1 MGRFE
6 KRPDNPRIRGDLSR
20 AAENALWD
28 IVEDLDNLQ
37 QNVIKCLQ
45 DDVKRLEAEKTRLVN
60 DIQRL
65 IEEKDKLQQARQ
77 ITEQQVLIRQLA
89 EVLAKHISSQLQSSL
104 KTLATQSIEVEPSER
119 PALRSAEI
127 NSTVASEISK
137 NVSQMLENL
146 DDTVTIAFSS
156 VQQELKNYQ
165 SHLSQQLSR
174 MHDQQQQGEEILSE
188 FVNRLRGEL
197 EKTRETIPLKV
208 VTGGAPTVLQL
219 TEPHKNGFLEKSP
232 ERIIAEPISLVTQES
247 PKNENSAINAVITF
261 PLPQE
266 NKLSESTSVITPDYS
281 AQQLTTEPPTQQ
293 NISESTSVITLD
305 SSAQQL
311 TTELPTQQNIS
322 ESTSV
327 ITLDYSAQQLTTEP
341 PTQQNISESTSV
353 ITLDSSAQQ
362 LTTEPPTQQNIS
374 ESTSVITLDS
384 SAQQLTTEPSTQK
397 NISESSSVI
406 TLDSSA
412 QQLTT
417 EPPTQKNIS
426 ESSSVITLDSS
437 AQQLTTEPP
446 TQQNISEST
455 SVITLDSSAQ
465 QLTTEPPT
473 QQNISEST
481 SVITSDFS
489 AKQSTKYQPPL
500 TPNWETTPR
509 RQRTRNSPNWSPIQ
523 VGFLLVASST
533 VMSSLY
539 NVAVK
544 ALFNEGSDF
553 LGNFETQQLIS
564 PTLGNIFLILMLRLL
579 VVVPLM
585 LLLAPILHPPVWQDL
600 QNLSDS
606 VSISTG
612 PNSDKTKPVLLL
624 SVVSGGFLFLSQVLI
639 YIAIGKV
646 TTGIAIALF
655 FIYPIITGLLSWF
668 IFHERPNLFSY
679 GAISSIFFGQLLIL
693 GSYSTGTSNTSLGII
708 SGIMSGIAFA
718 IYVIFT
724 RLCAPKLHP
733 VSFALINF
741 ATMLLLSF
749 ICLLVPLPSDWSL
762 AIRSSNLLEVILSAF
777 MLGVLTLCGYLFNN
791 FGIRKLGGPRSA
803 IIGAFVPILTVI
815 FAGLMTQEKLD
826 LIQIVGVLLVTG
838 GAVALSFERMQTQSQ
853 SSSFKN

>member
-28 IVEDLDNLQ
+28 IVEDLENLQ
-37 QNVIKCLQ
+37 QNVIKSLQ

-104 KTLATQSIEVEPSER
+104 KTLATQSIEVELSEHA
-119 PALRSAEI
+119 ALRSAEI
-127 NSTVASEISK
+127 NSTVASEISE
-137 NVSQMLENL
+137 NVIQMLDNL

-156 VQQELKNYQ
+156 LQQELKNYQ
-165 SHLSQQLSR
+165 SHLSQLLSR

-208 VTGGAPTVLQL
+208 VTGGTPTVLQL

-266 NKLSESTSVITPDYS
+266 NKPSESTSVITSDSS
-281 AQQLTTEPPTQQ
+281 AQQSTTESPTQQ
-293 NISESTSVITLD
+293 NISESTSVITRD
-305 SSAQQL
+305 F
-311 TTELPTQQNIS
+311 
-322 ESTSV
+322 
-327 ITLDYSAQQLTTEP
+327 
-341 PTQQNISESTSV
+341 
-353 ITLDSSAQQ
+353 
-362 LTTEPPTQQNIS
+362 
-374 ESTSVITLDS
+374 
-384 SAQQLTTEPSTQK
+384 
-397 NISESSSVI
+397 
-406 TLDSSA
+406 
-412 QQLTT
+412 
-417 EPPTQKNIS
+417 
-426 ESSSVITLDSS
+426 
-437 AQQLTTEPP
+437 
-446 TQQNISEST
+446 
-455 SVITLDSSAQ
+455 SAQ

-481 SVITSDFS
+481 SVITSDSSAQQLTTEPPIQSKTPEPISVLSPDSS

-500 TPNWETTPR
+500 TLNWQITPR

-544 ALFNEGSDF
+544 ALFNEGSDL

-606 VSISTG
+606 VSISTA

-655 FIYPIITGLLSWF
+655 FIYPMITGLLSWF
-668 IFHERPNLFSY
+668 LFRERPNLFSS

-749 ICLLVPLPSDWSL
+749 ICLLVPLPSDSSL

-803 IIGAFVPILTVI
+803 IIGAVVPILTVI

-826 LIQIVGVLLVTG
+826 LIQILGVLLVTG
-838 GAVALSFERMQTQSQ
+838 GAVALSFEKMQTQSQ

>member
-28 IVEDLDNLQ
+28 IVEDLENLQ
-37 QNVIKCLQ
+37 KNLLKSLQ

-60 DIQRL
+60 DIQKL

-119 PALRSAEI
+119 AAVRSAKI
-127 NSTVASEISK
+127 NSTVASEISE
-137 NVSQMLENL
+137 NVSQMLDNL

-156 VQQELKNYQ
+156 LQQELKNYH

-266 NKLSESTSVITPDYS
+266 NQPSESTSVITADFS
-281 AQQLTTEPPTQQ
+281 AQQ
-293 NISESTSVITLD
+293 S
-305 SSAQQL
+305 

-327 ITLDYSAQQLTTEP
+327 ITA
-341 PTQQNISESTSV
+341 
-353 ITLDSSAQQ
+353 DSSAQQ
-362 LTTEPPTQQNIS
+362 LTTEPPTQSKTPEPIS
-374 ESTSVITLDS
+374 VLS
-384 SAQQLTTEPSTQK
+384 P
-397 NISESSSVI
+397 
-406 TLDSSA
+406 
-412 QQLTT
+412 
-417 EPPTQKNIS
+417 
-426 ESSSVITLDSS
+426 
-437 AQQLTTEPP
+437 
-446 TQQNISEST
+446 
-455 SVITLDSSAQ
+455 
-465 QLTTEPPT
+465 
-473 QQNISEST
+473 
-481 SVITSDFS
+481 DFS

-500 TPNWETTPR
+500 TANWETIPR

-523 VGFLLVASST
+523 GGFLLVASST

-544 ALFNEGSDF
+544 ALFNEGSDL

-600 QNLSDS
+600 QNLFDS
-606 VSISTG
+606 VSISTA

-655 FIYPIITGLLSWF
+655 FIYPMITGLLSWF
-668 IFHERPNLFSY
+668 LFCERPNLFSS

-749 ICLLVPLPSDWSL
+749 ICLLVPLPSDWGL

-803 IIGAFVPILTVI
+803 IIGAVVPISTVI
-815 FAGLMTQEKLD
+815 FAGLMIQEKLD
-826 LIQIVGVLLVTG
+826 LIQILGVLLVTG
-838 GAVALSFERMQTQSQ
+838 GAVALSFEKVQTQSQ

>member
-28 IVEDLDNLQ
+28 IVEDLENLQ
-37 QNVIKCLQ
+37 QNVLKSLQ
-45 DDVKRLEAEKTRLVN
+45 DDVKRLEAEKTRLAN

-65 IEEKDKLQQARQ
+65 IEEKEKLQQARQ

-104 KTLATQSIEVEPSER
+104 KTLATQSIVVDPSER
-119 PALRSAEI
+119 AALRSAEV
-127 NSTVASEISK
+127 NSTVASEINE
-137 NVSQMLENL
+137 NVSQMLDNL

-156 VQQELKNYQ
+156 LQQELKNYQ

-174 MHDQQQQGEEILSE
+174 MYDQQQQGEEILAE
-188 FVNRLRGEL
+188 FVNRLQGEL
-197 EKTRETIPLKV
+197 EKTRETTPLKV

-219 TEPHKNGFLEKSP
+219 TDPHKNGFLEKSP
-232 ERIIAEPISLVTQES
+232 ERIIAEPISLVTQEL
-247 PKNENSAINAVITF
+247 PKNENSAIDAVITF

-266 NKLSESTSVITPDYS
+266 NKPSESTSVITPDLS
-281 AQQLTTEPPTQQ
+281 APQLTTESPTQK
-293 NISESTSVITLD
+293 NISESTSVITPD
-305 SSAQQL
+305 SSAPQL
-311 TTELPTQQNIS
+311 TTESPTQKNIS

-327 ITLDYSAQQLTTEP
+327 ITPDSSAPQLTTESS
-341 PTQQNISESTSV
+341 TQKNISESTSV
-353 ITLDSSAQQ
+353 ITPDSSAPQ
-362 LTTEPPTQQNIS
+362 LTTESPTQSKTPEPIS
-374 ESTSVITLDS
+374 VLSPDS
-384 SAQQLTTEPSTQK
+384 
-397 NISESSSVI
+397 
-406 TLDSSA
+406 
-412 QQLTT
+412 
-417 EPPTQKNIS
+417 
-426 ESSSVITLDSS
+426 
-437 AQQLTTEPP
+437 
-446 TQQNISEST
+446 
-455 SVITLDSSAQ
+455 
-465 QLTTEPPT
+465 
-473 QQNISEST
+473 
-481 SVITSDFS
+481 S

-500 TPNWETTPR
+500 TPNWQTTPR
-509 RQRTRNSPNWSPIQ
+509 RQRTQNSPNWSPIQ
-523 VGFLLVASST
+523 IGFLLVASST

-544 ALFNEGSDF
+544 ALFNEGSDL

-585 LLLAPILHPPVWQDL
+585 LLLAPILHPPVWQDIK
-600 QNLSDS
+600 NLFDS
-606 VSISTG
+606 VSRNAA
-612 PNSDKTKPVLLL
+612 PNSDKTKQVLLL
-624 SVVSGGFLFLSQVLI
+624 SVVSGGFLFFSQVLI

-655 FIYPIITGLLSWF
+655 FIYPMITGLLSWF
-668 IFHERPNLFSY
+668 LFRERPNLFSS

-803 IIGAFVPILTVI
+803 IIGAVVPVLTVI
-815 FAGLMTQEKLD
+815 FAGLMIQEKLD
-826 LIQIVGVLLVTG
+826 LIQILGVLLVTG
-838 GAVALSFERMQTQSQ
+838 GAVAVSFEKMRTQSP
-853 SSSFKN
+853 SSSSKN

>member
-28 IVEDLDNLQ
+28 IVEDLENLQ
-37 QNVIKCLQ
+37 KNLLKSLQ

-60 DIQRL
+60 DIQKL

-119 PALRSAEI
+119 AALRSAKI
-127 NSTVASEISK
+127 NSTVASEISE
-137 NVSQMLENL
+137 NVSQMLDNL

-156 VQQELKNYQ
+156 LQQELKNYQ

-266 NKLSESTSVITPDYS
+266 NQPSESTSVITADFS
-281 AQQLTTEPPTQQ
+281 AQQSTTELPTQQNISESTSVITADFSAQQSTTEPPTQQ
-293 NISESTSVITLD
+293 NISESTSVIT
-305 SSAQQL
+305 A
-311 TTELPTQQNIS
+311 
-322 ESTSV
+322 
-327 ITLDYSAQQLTTEP
+327 
-341 PTQQNISESTSV
+341 
-353 ITLDSSAQQ
+353 DSSAQQ
-362 LTTEPPTQQNIS
+362 LTTEPPTQSKTPDRIS
-374 ESTSVITLDS
+374 VLS
-384 SAQQLTTEPSTQK
+384 P
-397 NISESSSVI
+397 
-406 TLDSSA
+406 
-412 QQLTT
+412 
-417 EPPTQKNIS
+417 
-426 ESSSVITLDSS
+426 
-437 AQQLTTEPP
+437 
-446 TQQNISEST
+446 
-455 SVITLDSSAQ
+455 
-465 QLTTEPPT
+465 
-473 QQNISEST
+473 
-481 SVITSDFS
+481 DFS

-500 TPNWETTPR
+500 TPNWETIPR

-523 VGFLLVASST
+523 GGFLLVASST

-544 ALFNEGSDF
+544 ALFNEGSDL

-600 QNLSDS
+600 QNLFDS
-606 VSISTG
+606 VSISTA

-655 FIYPIITGLLSWF
+655 FIYPMITGLLSWF
-668 IFHERPNLFSY
+668 LFRERPNLFSS

-741 ATMLLLSF
+741 ATMLLFSF
-749 ICLLVPLPSDWSL
+749 ICLLVPLPRDWSL

-791 FGIRKLGGPRSA
+791 FGIRKLGGSRSA
-803 IIGAFVPILTVI
+803 IIGAVVPILTVI
-815 FAGLMTQEKLD
+815 FAGLMIQEKLD
-826 LIQIVGVLLVTG
+826 LIQILGVLLVTG
-838 GAVALSFERMQTQSQ
+838 GAVALSFEKVQTQSQ
-853 SSSFKN
+853 SSSFNN

>member
-28 IVEDLDNLQ
+28 IVEDLENLQ
-37 QNVIKCLQ
+37 KNLLKSLQ

-60 DIQRL
+60 DIQKL

-119 PALRSAEI
+119 AALRSAKI
-127 NSTVASEISK
+127 NSTVASEISE
-137 NVSQMLENL
+137 NVSQMLDNL

-156 VQQELKNYQ
+156 LQQELKNYQ

-174 MHDQQQQGEEILSE
+174 MHDQRQQGEEILSE

-266 NKLSESTSVITPDYS
+266 NQPSESTSVITADFS
-281 AQQLTTEPPTQQ
+281 AQQSTTEPPTQQ
-293 NISESTSVITLD
+293 NISELTSVIT
-305 SSAQQL
+305 A
-311 TTELPTQQNIS
+311 
-322 ESTSV
+322 
-327 ITLDYSAQQLTTEP
+327 
-341 PTQQNISESTSV
+341 
-353 ITLDSSAQQ
+353 DSSAQQ
-362 LTTEPPTQQNIS
+362 LTTEPPTQSKTPEPIS
-374 ESTSVITLDS
+374 VLS
-384 SAQQLTTEPSTQK
+384 P
-397 NISESSSVI
+397 
-406 TLDSSA
+406 
-412 QQLTT
+412 
-417 EPPTQKNIS
+417 
-426 ESSSVITLDSS
+426 
-437 AQQLTTEPP
+437 
-446 TQQNISEST
+446 
-455 SVITLDSSAQ
+455 
-465 QLTTEPPT
+465 
-473 QQNISEST
+473 
-481 SVITSDFS
+481 DFS

-500 TPNWETTPR
+500 TPNGETIHR

-523 VGFLLVASST
+523 GGFLLVASST

-544 ALFNEGSDF
+544 ALFNEGSDL

-600 QNLSDS
+600 QNLFDS
-606 VSISTG
+606 VSISTAT
-612 PNSDKTKPVLLL
+612 NSDKTKPVLLL

-655 FIYPIITGLLSWF
+655 FIYPMITGLLSWF
-668 IFHERPNLFSY
+668 LFRERPNLFSS

-803 IIGAFVPILTVI
+803 IIGAVVPILTVI
-815 FAGLMTQEKLD
+815 FAGLMIQEKLD
-826 LIQIVGVLLVTG
+826 LIQILGVLLVTG
-838 GAVALSFERMQTQSQ
+838 GAVALSFEKVQTQSQ

>member
-28 IVEDLDNLQ
+28 IVEDLENLQ
-37 QNVIKCLQ
+37 KNLLKSLQ

-60 DIQRL
+60 DIQKL

-119 PALRSAEI
+119 AALRSAKI
-127 NSTVASEISK
+127 NSTVASEISE
-137 NVSQMLENL
+137 NVSQMLDNL

-156 VQQELKNYQ
+156 LQQELKNYQ

-266 NKLSESTSVITPDYS
+266 NQPSESTSVITADFS
-281 AQQLTTEPPTQQ
+281 AQQSTTELPTQQNISESTSVITADFSAQQSTTEPPTQQ
-293 NISESTSVITLD
+293 NISESTSVIT
-305 SSAQQL
+305 A
-311 TTELPTQQNIS
+311 
-322 ESTSV
+322 
-327 ITLDYSAQQLTTEP
+327 
-341 PTQQNISESTSV
+341 
-353 ITLDSSAQQ
+353 DSSAQQ
-362 LTTEPPTQQNIS
+362 LTTEPPTQSKTPERIS
-374 ESTSVITLDS
+374 VLS
-384 SAQQLTTEPSTQK
+384 P
-397 NISESSSVI
+397 
-406 TLDSSA
+406 
-412 QQLTT
+412 
-417 EPPTQKNIS
+417 
-426 ESSSVITLDSS
+426 
-437 AQQLTTEPP
+437 
-446 TQQNISEST
+446 
-455 SVITLDSSAQ
+455 
-465 QLTTEPPT
+465 
-473 QQNISEST
+473 
-481 SVITSDFS
+481 DFS

-500 TPNWETTPR
+500 TPNWETIPR

-523 VGFLLVASST
+523 GGFLLVASST

-544 ALFNEGSDF
+544 ALFNEGSDL

-600 QNLSDS
+600 QNLFDS
-606 VSISTG
+606 VSISTA

-639 YIAIGKV
+639 YIAISKV

-655 FIYPIITGLLSWF
+655 FIYPMITGLLSWF
-668 IFHERPNLFSY
+668 LFRERPNLFSS

-749 ICLLVPLPSDWSL
+749 ICLLVPLPRDWSL

-791 FGIRKLGGPRSA
+791 FGIRKLGGSRSA
-803 IIGAFVPILTVI
+803 IIGAVVPILTVI
-815 FAGLMTQEKLD
+815 FAGLMIQEKLD
-826 LIQIVGVLLVTG
+826 LIQILGVLLVTG
-838 GAVALSFERMQTQSQ
+838 GAVALSFEKVQTQSQ
-853 SSSFKN
+853 SSSFNN

>member
-119 PALRSAEI
+119 AALRSAEI

-266 NKLSESTSVITPDYS
+266 NKLSESTSVITPDSS

-327 ITLDYSAQQLTTEP
+327 ITLDSSAQQLTTEP

-384 SAQQLTTEPSTQK
+384 SAQQLTTEPPTQQ
-397 NISESSSVI
+397 NISES
-406 TLDSSA
+406 T
-412 QQLTT
+412 
-417 EPPTQKNIS
+417 
-426 ESSSVITLDSS
+426 SVITLDSS

-500 TPNWETTPR
+500 TPKWETTPR

-553 LGNFETQQLIS
+553 LGNFETEQLIS

-606 VSISTG
+606 VSISTA

-655 FIYPIITGLLSWF
+655 FIYPMITGLLSWF

>member
-28 IVEDLDNLQ
+28 IVEDLENLQ
-37 QNVIKCLQ
+37 QNVIKSLQ

-104 KTLATQSIEVEPSER
+104 KTLATQSIEVELSEHA
-119 PALRSAEI
+119 ALRSAEI
-127 NSTVASEISK
+127 NSTVASEISE
-137 NVSQMLENL
+137 NVIQMLDNL

-156 VQQELKNYQ
+156 LQQELKNYQ
-165 SHLSQQLSR
+165 SHLSQLLSR

-208 VTGGAPTVLQL
+208 VTGGTPTVLQL

-266 NKLSESTSVITPDYS
+266 NKPSESTSVITSDSSAQQSTTESPTQQNISESTSVITSDSSAQQSTTESPTQQNISESTSVITRDFS

-293 NISESTSVITLD
+293 NISESTSVIT
-305 SSAQQL
+305 S
-311 TTELPTQQNIS
+311 
-322 ESTSV
+322 
-327 ITLDYSAQQLTTEP
+327 
-341 PTQQNISESTSV
+341 
-353 ITLDSSAQQ
+353 DSSAQQ

-374 ESTSVITLDS
+374 ESTSVITRDF
-384 SAQQLTTEPSTQK
+384 
-397 NISESSSVI
+397 
-406 TLDSSA
+406 
-412 QQLTT
+412 
-417 EPPTQKNIS
+417 
-426 ESSSVITLDSS
+426 
-437 AQQLTTEPP
+437 
-446 TQQNISEST
+446 
-455 SVITLDSSAQ
+455 SAQ

-481 SVITSDFS
+481 SVITSDSSAQQLTTEPPIQSKTPEPISVLSPDSS

-500 TPNWETTPR
+500 TLNWQITPR

-544 ALFNEGSDF
+544 ALFNEGSDL

-606 VSISTG
+606 VSISTA

-655 FIYPIITGLLSWF
+655 FIYPMITGLLSWF
-668 IFHERPNLFSY
+668 LFRERPNLFSS

-749 ICLLVPLPSDWSL
+749 ICLLVPLPSDSSL

-803 IIGAFVPILTVI
+803 IIGAVVPILTVI

-826 LIQIVGVLLVTG
+826 LIQILGVLLVTG
-838 GAVALSFERMQTQSQ
+838 GAVALSFEKMQTQSQ

>member
-6 KRPDNPRIRGDLSR
+6 KRSDNPRIRGDLSR

-28 IVEDLDNLQ
+28 IVEDLENLQ

-45 DDVKRLEAEKTRLVN
+45 DDVKRLEAEKTLLVN

-119 PALRSAEI
+119 AALRSAEI

-156 VQQELKNYQ
+156 VQQELKNYH

-305 SSAQQL
+305 YSAQQL
-311 TTELPTQQNIS
+311 TTEPPTQQNIS
-322 ESTSV
+322 ELTSV
-327 ITLDYSAQQLTTEP
+327 ITLDSSAQQLSTEP

-384 SAQQLTTEPSTQK
+384 SAQQLS
-397 NISESSSVI
+397 
-406 TLDSSA
+406 
-412 QQLTT
+412 
-417 EPPTQKNIS
+417 
-426 ESSSVITLDSS
+426 
-437 AQQLTTEPP
+437 TEPP
-446 TQQNISEST
+446 TQQNISELT
-455 SVITLDSSAQ
+455 SVITL
-465 QLTTEPPT
+465 
-473 QQNISEST
+473 
-481 SVITSDFS
+481 DFS

-606 VSISTG
+606 VSISTA

-655 FIYPIITGLLSWF
+655 FIYPMITGLLSWF
-668 IFHERPNLFSY
+668 LFHERPNLFSY

-791 FGIRKLGGPRSA
+791 FGIRKLGGPSSA

-815 FAGLMTQEKLD
+815 FAGLMTQEKLE
-826 LIQIVGVLLVTG
+826 LIQILGVLLVTG
-838 GAVALSFERMQTQSQ
+838 GAVALSFEKMQTQSQ

>member
-28 IVEDLDNLQ
+28 IVEDLENLQ
-37 QNVIKCLQ
+37 KNLLKSLQ

-60 DIQRL
+60 DIQKL

-119 PALRSAEI
+119 AALRSAKI
-127 NSTVASEISK
+127 NSTVASEISE
-137 NVSQMLENL
+137 NVSQMLDNL

-156 VQQELKNYQ
+156 LQQELKNYQ

-174 MHDQQQQGEEILSE
+174 MHDQRQQGEEILSE

-266 NKLSESTSVITPDYS
+266 NQPSESTSVITADFS
-281 AQQLTTEPPTQQ
+281 AQQSTTELPNQQ
-293 NISESTSVITLD
+293 NISESTSVITAD
-305 SSAQQL
+305 FSAQQS
-311 TTELPTQQNIS
+311 TTEPPNQQNIS
-322 ESTSV
+322 ELTSV
-327 ITLDYSAQQLTTEP
+327 ITA
-341 PTQQNISESTSV
+341 
-353 ITLDSSAQQ
+353 DSSAQQ
-362 LTTEPPTQQNIS
+362 LTTEPPTQSKTPEPIS
-374 ESTSVITLDS
+374 VLS
-384 SAQQLTTEPSTQK
+384 P
-397 NISESSSVI
+397 
-406 TLDSSA
+406 
-412 QQLTT
+412 
-417 EPPTQKNIS
+417 
-426 ESSSVITLDSS
+426 
-437 AQQLTTEPP
+437 
-446 TQQNISEST
+446 
-455 SVITLDSSAQ
+455 
-465 QLTTEPPT
+465 
-473 QQNISEST
+473 
-481 SVITSDFS
+481 DFS

-500 TPNWETTPR
+500 TPNGETIHR

-523 VGFLLVASST
+523 GGFLLVASST

-544 ALFNEGSDF
+544 ALFNEGSDL

-600 QNLSDS
+600 QNLFGS
-606 VSISTG
+606 VSISTAT
-612 PNSDKTKPVLLL
+612 NSDKTKPVLLL

-655 FIYPIITGLLSWF
+655 FIYPMITGLLSWF
-668 IFHERPNLFSY
+668 LFRERPNLFSS

-803 IIGAFVPILTVI
+803 IIGAVVPILTVI
-815 FAGLMTQEKLD
+815 FAGLMIQEKLD
-826 LIQIVGVLLVTG
+826 LIQILGVLLVTG
-838 GAVALSFERMQTQSQ
+838 GAVAISFEKVQTQSQ

>member
-28 IVEDLDNLQ
+28 IVEDLENLQ
-37 QNVIKCLQ
+37 KNLLKSLQ

-60 DIQRL
+60 DIQKL

-119 PALRSAEI
+119 AALRSAKI
-127 NSTVASEISK
+127 NSTVASEISE
-137 NVSQMLENL
+137 NVSQMLDNL

-156 VQQELKNYQ
+156 LQQELKNYQ

-266 NKLSESTSVITPDYS
+266 NQPSESTSVITADFS
-281 AQQLTTEPPTQQ
+281 AQQ
-293 NISESTSVITLD
+293 S
-305 SSAQQL
+305 

-327 ITLDYSAQQLTTEP
+327 ITA
-341 PTQQNISESTSV
+341 
-353 ITLDSSAQQ
+353 DSSAQQ
-362 LTTEPPTQQNIS
+362 LTTEPPTQSKTPDRIS
-374 ESTSVITLDS
+374 VLS
-384 SAQQLTTEPSTQK
+384 P
-397 NISESSSVI
+397 
-406 TLDSSA
+406 
-412 QQLTT
+412 
-417 EPPTQKNIS
+417 
-426 ESSSVITLDSS
+426 
-437 AQQLTTEPP
+437 
-446 TQQNISEST
+446 
-455 SVITLDSSAQ
+455 
-465 QLTTEPPT
+465 
-473 QQNISEST
+473 
-481 SVITSDFS
+481 DFS

-500 TPNWETTPR
+500 TPNWETIPR

-523 VGFLLVASST
+523 GGFLLVASST

-544 ALFNEGSDF
+544 ALFNEGSDL

-600 QNLSDS
+600 QNLFDS
-606 VSISTG
+606 VSISTA

-655 FIYPIITGLLSWF
+655 FIYPMITGLLSWF
-668 IFHERPNLFSY
+668 LFRERPNLFSS

-741 ATMLLLSF
+741 ATMLLFSF
-749 ICLLVPLPSDWSL
+749 ICLLVPLPRDWSL

-791 FGIRKLGGPRSA
+791 FGIRKLGGSRSA
-803 IIGAFVPILTVI
+803 IIGAVVPILTVI
-815 FAGLMTQEKLD
+815 FAGLMIQEKLD
-826 LIQIVGVLLVTG
+826 LIQILGVLLVTG
-838 GAVALSFERMQTQSQ
+838 GAVALSFEKVQTQSQ
-853 SSSFKN
+853 SSSFNN

>member
-28 IVEDLDNLQ
+28 IVEDLENLQ
-37 QNVIKCLQ
+37 KNLLKSLQ

-60 DIQRL
+60 DIQKL

-119 PALRSAEI
+119 AAVRSAKI
-127 NSTVASEISK
+127 NSTVASEISE
-137 NVSQMLENL
+137 NVSQMLDNL

-156 VQQELKNYQ
+156 LQQELKNYH

-266 NKLSESTSVITPDYS
+266 NQPSESTSVITADFS
-281 AQQLTTEPPTQQ
+281 AQQ
-293 NISESTSVITLD
+293 S
-305 SSAQQL
+305 

-327 ITLDYSAQQLTTEP
+327 ITA
-341 PTQQNISESTSV
+341 
-353 ITLDSSAQQ
+353 DSSAQQ
-362 LTTEPPTQQNIS
+362 LTTEPPTQSKTPEPIS
-374 ESTSVITLDS
+374 VLS
-384 SAQQLTTEPSTQK
+384 P
-397 NISESSSVI
+397 
-406 TLDSSA
+406 
-412 QQLTT
+412 
-417 EPPTQKNIS
+417 
-426 ESSSVITLDSS
+426 
-437 AQQLTTEPP
+437 
-446 TQQNISEST
+446 
-455 SVITLDSSAQ
+455 
-465 QLTTEPPT
+465 
-473 QQNISEST
+473 
-481 SVITSDFS
+481 DFS

-500 TPNWETTPR
+500 TANWETIPR

-523 VGFLLVASST
+523 GGFLLVASST

-544 ALFNEGSDF
+544 ALFNEGSDL

-600 QNLSDS
+600 QNLFDS
-606 VSISTG
+606 VSISTA

-655 FIYPIITGLLSWF
+655 FIYPMITGLLSWF
-668 IFHERPNLFSY
+668 LFCERPNLFSS

-749 ICLLVPLPSDWSL
+749 ICLLVPLPSDWGL

-803 IIGAFVPILTVI
+803 IIGAVVPILTVI
-815 FAGLMTQEKLD
+815 FAGLMIQEKLD
-826 LIQIVGVLLVTG
+826 LIQILGVLLVTG
-838 GAVALSFERMQTQSQ
+838 GAVALSFEKVQTQSQ

>member
-6 KRPDNPRIRGDLSR
+6 KRPDNPRIRSDLSR

-28 IVEDLDNLQ
+28 IVEDLENLQ

-119 PALRSAEI
+119 AALRSAEI

-208 VTGGAPTVLQL
+208 LTGGAPTVLQL

-266 NKLSESTSVITPDYS
+266 NKLSESTSVITPDSSAQQLTTEPPTQQNISESTSVITPDSS

-322 ESTSV
+322 EST
-327 ITLDYSAQQLTTEP
+327 
-341 PTQQNISESTSV
+341 
-353 ITLDSSAQQ
+353 
-362 LTTEPPTQQNIS
+362 
-374 ESTSVITLDS
+374 
-384 SAQQLTTEPSTQK
+384 
-397 NISESSSVI
+397 
-406 TLDSSA
+406 
-412 QQLTT
+412 
-417 EPPTQKNIS
+417 
-426 ESSSVITLDSS
+426 SVITLDSS

-481 SVITSDFS
+481 SVITSDSSAQQLTTEPPTQQNISEPISVITSDFS

-509 RQRTRNSPNWSPIQ
+509 RQRTQNSPNWSPIQ

-606 VSISTG
+606 VSISTA

-655 FIYPIITGLLSWF
+655 FIYPMITGLLSWF
-668 IFHERPNLFSY
+668 LFHERPNLFSY

-826 LIQIVGVLLVTG
+826 LIQILGVLLVTG
-838 GAVALSFERMQTQSQ
+838 GAVALSFEKMQTQSQ
-853 SSSFKN
+853 SSSFNN